1 MNPMVKRCLAVGVLV
16 VLGVLIVIIAITP
29 PRSAPASMA
38 GSSRIILR
46 VAVRDFRSDHPDF
59 AVSPKDGFGHY
70 PGNVALTLG
79 ASKDPLFTGLGF
91 KALNQWRNGAGR
103 PIAPHLYNR
112 SGSNYWS
119 WASADVAVEGS
130 LTINNNGYLDS
141 WNSSLGSYIDT
152 HGDDALVATNGDASA
167 IDLGNGGSL
176 GGDLLISP
184 DGDPTVASKKGT
196 ISGVVGAMTS
206 TGTMPTITAPDL
218 GPSVGNVLISG
229 TQVLTGNIPCD
240 SFMID
245 NSSVAVIE
253 GDTVIRCAGTF
264 SLGQG
269 AVIFLNPGA
278 QLTIYT
284 EGPVRAVFQ
293 NALVN
298 VNTGDPSRGNWYHL
312 STDPFQIQENSIVY
326 ATIVAPNAEL
336 QIDQNGHFFGSFRG
350 DSLYIANNAGLH
362 VDLSLDPLP
371 TMCGTL
377 IADTPGVAGANDTC
391 AITSADTFKQWFNDV
406 PGTNATAAYPM
417 ILTRAADG
425 MFEFL
430 TDDFAPIDGA
440 LYGNEGEI
448 HNRYF
453 TFEVDTS
460 FIYRACTGQVVQ
472 IQCDDDLWIFIDGTL
487 AIDLGGMRAG
497 VPQVV
502 ELDRLN
508 LQDGQEYE
516 RHMFYA
522 QRQSGTARFS
532 LRTNLDLTGDPF
544 SIGVLSNPLF
554 D

>member
-1 MNPMVKRCLAVGVLV
+1 MNRWVERGLVAGILVALGMMVV
-16 VLGVLIVIIAITP
+16 VIVITP
-29 PRSAPASMA
+29 PRSAPASIA

-59 AVSPKDGFGHY
+59 AVSPLNGFGHY

-79 ASKDPLFTGLGF
+79 VSKDPLFTGLGF
-91 KALNQWRNGAGR
+91 KALDQWRNGAGQ
-103 PIAPHLYNR
+103 PIAPHLYNK
-112 SGSNYWS
+112 SGSDYWT
-119 WASADVAVEGS
+119 WASAGVAIEGS

-141 WNSSLGSYIDT
+141 WDSSQGTYIDT
-152 HGDDALVATNGDASA
+152 QGDEALVATNGDASV
-167 IDLGNGGSL
+167 IDLGNGGSI

-184 DGDPTVASKKGT
+184 DGDPTAASTSGA
-196 ISGVVGAMTS
+196 ISGVVGVMTS

-229 TQVLTGNIPCD
+229 TQVLTGKIPCD
-240 SFMID
+240 SFMMD

-253 GDTVIRCAGTF
+253 GDPVIRCAGTF
-264 SLGQG
+264 ALGQN
-269 AVIFLNPGA
+269 AVILLSPDA
-278 QLTIYT
+278 MLTIYT
-284 EGPVRAVFQ
+284 EGPVKAVNQ
-293 NALVN
+293 GAIVN
-298 VNTGDPSRGNWYHL
+298 GNTRDPSRVNWYHL
-312 STDPFQIQENSIVY
+312 PTDPFQIQENSIVY
-326 ATIVAPNAEL
+326 AIIVAPNAEL
-336 QIDQNGHFFGSFRG
+336 QIDQNGHLFGSFTG
-350 DSLYIANNAGLH
+350 DSLYIANNAGHH
-362 VDLSLDPLP
+362 VDLSLDAPP

-377 IADTPGVAGANDTC
+377 ITDSPGQAGAKDTC
-391 AITSADTFKQWFNDV
+391 AITSANTFDQWFNDV

-430 TDDFAPIDGA
+430 TDDFHPIDGA
-440 LYGNEGEI
+440 LYGNEGEP

-453 TFEVDTS
+453 TFEVGAS
-460 FIYRACTGQVVQ
+460 FVYRACTGQVFQ

-487 AIDLGGMRAG
+487 AIDLGGMLAG
-497 VPQVV
+497 VPQIV

-516 RHMFYA
+516 LHMFYA
-522 QRQSGTARFS
+522 QRQGGTARFS
-532 LRTNLDLTGDPF
+532 LRTNIDLMGDPF